1 MGRRGNPNWRSRR
14 RFPRFRD
21 LISPAKHNRL
31 QVINLLE
38 NFPNQIARGTP
49 TIECDAFNNLYNS
62 GTKTLEMLGQRER
75 IDSTARKIAEIV

>member
-1 MGRRGNPNWRSRR
+1 M
-14 RFPRFRD
+14 
-21 LISPAKHNRL
+21 
-31 QVINLLE
+31 INLLE

-62 GTKTLEMLGQRER
+62 GTKTLEMLGQGER